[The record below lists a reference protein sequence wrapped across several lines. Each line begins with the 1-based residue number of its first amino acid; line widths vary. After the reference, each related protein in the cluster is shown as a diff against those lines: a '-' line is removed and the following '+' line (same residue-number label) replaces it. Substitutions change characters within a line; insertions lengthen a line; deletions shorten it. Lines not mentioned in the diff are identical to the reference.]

1 MLRSHSISFT
11 GAQGV
16 PKYKIGLGRGK
27 GGRVGVGLVGVTG
40 DAKEID
46 QF

>member
-16 PKYKIGLGRGK
+16 PKYKGRGK
-27 GGRVGVGLVGVTG
+27 GGRGGVGLVGGTG
-40 DAKEID
+40 DAKEIG